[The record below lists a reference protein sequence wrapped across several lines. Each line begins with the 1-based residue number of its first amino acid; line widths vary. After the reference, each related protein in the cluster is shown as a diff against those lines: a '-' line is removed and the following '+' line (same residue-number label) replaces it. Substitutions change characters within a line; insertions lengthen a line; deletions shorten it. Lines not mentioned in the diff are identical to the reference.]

1 MPIRIDGSLGISNND
16 GDAIAPGLKGA
27 NNHVGI
33 FFPSANT
40 MAFSSSSTERMR
52 VDANG
57 NVGIGITPSYPLHV
71 SGNAT
76 STFSITV
83 GNINAGS
90 SAYSFFRMINN
101 VDSDAGILRNS
112 STNPSYGGNNSINIY
127 QLGAYPIGFVTNNT
141 KRMII
146 DSSGRITTPY
156 QPAFRAAVATS
167 TSYGAGWSK
176 ITMGTV
182 FTNIGNHFSSS
193 RFTAPVAGMY
203 QFNGSVSFTG
213 AETDG
218 TVALAVNGF
227 VTNYMTVSIPNTGQ
241 FTGAAVSHCVY
252 LSAGDYVELHKYND
266 TSRTTRG
273 ADWSGGFSGF
283 LIG

>member
-1 MPIRIDGSLGISNND
+1 MSTLKVGNLQHPDSNTVSIQLNSAGEIVANNNMNVVGNLGIGTSSPTDKFHIFGNANASVSGTISN
-16 GDAIAPGLKGA
+16 
-27 NNHVGI
+27 
-33 FFPSANT
+33 ANT
-40 MAFSSSSTERMR
+40 GTNAYTFIRF
-52 VDANG
+52 ANDTD
-57 NVGIGITPSYPLHV
+57 IG
-71 SGNAT
+71 
-76 STFSITV
+76 
-83 GNINAGS
+83 
-90 SAYSFFRMINN
+90 
-101 VDSDAGILRNS
+101 AGILRNS
-112 STNPSYGGNNSINIY
+112 STNPSYAGANSINIY
-127 QLGAYPIGFVTNNT
+127 QLGAYPIGIVTNNT
-141 KRMII
+141 ERMRI
-146 DSSGRITTPY
+146 DSSGRVTTPY

-167 TSYGAGWSK
+167 TAYGAGWSK

-182 FTNIGNHFSSS
+182 FTNVGNHFSSS

-213 AETDG
+213 AESDG

-252 LSAGDYVELHKYND
+252 LAVNDYVELHKYNA
-266 TSRTTRG
+266 TSMTTRG